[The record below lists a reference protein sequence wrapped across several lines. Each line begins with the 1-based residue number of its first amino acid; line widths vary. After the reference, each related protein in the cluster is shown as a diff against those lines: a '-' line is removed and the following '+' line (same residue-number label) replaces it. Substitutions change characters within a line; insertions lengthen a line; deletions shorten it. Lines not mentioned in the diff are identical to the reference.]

1 MIALKKRKFEFSYN
15 YALLIILAACVL
27 FISSQN
33 PVFLKS
39 GYLLNVVVKNSVEI
53 GLMAFAATF
62 VIITGGIDLSCGTA
76 MILCAVT
83 GGITAMQINSAAG
96 LLVTLC
102 MGVICGLLNGVTIAI
117 VKVPPMVTTLSTM
130 FLYMGIARGITKGDS
145 VYTFDASTF
154 LGNAVIFRVP
164 VQIWIGIIM
173 AVLFCVL
180 LHNSSYG
187 RRIYAVGLNENAAR
201 YAGINTP
208 GAVIC
213 AYTLCG
219 LMAGLAALI
228 WLGRFNA
235 VKYDAGAVMHLRV
248 ITVVVL
254 GGTSIAGGIG
264 DMRGTILA
272 TLILA
277 TLNSGLTVLNI
288 PVNTQTVVQGTVL
301 LLSLIVFEL
310 LKRKMPAKKRAER
323 MF

>member
-1 MIALKKRKFEFSYN
+1 MIGVKKRRFKFGYN
-15 YALLIILAACVL
+15 YALLIILVVCVL
-27 FISSQN
+27 LISSQN
-33 PVFLKS
+33 PVFLRS

-76 MILCAVT
+76 MILCAVI
-83 GGITAMQINSAAG
+83 GGIAAVHTNSVIG
-96 LLVTLC
+96 VLVTLS
-102 MGVICGLLNGVTIAI
+102 MGLICGLLNGVTIAI
-117 VKVPPMVTTLSTM
+117 VKVPPMVATLSTM

-145 VYTFDASTF
+145 IYTFDASTF
-154 LGNAVIFRVP
+154 LGNAMILKIP
-164 VQIWIGIIM
+164 IQIWIGIIM
-173 AVLFCVL
+173 AILFCII

-187 RRIYAVGLNENAAR
+187 RRIYAIGLNENAAK

-208 GAVIC
+208 GVVIG
-213 AYTLCG
+213 AYTFCG

-254 GGTSIAGGIG
+254 GGTSVAGGTG
-264 DMRGTILA
+264 DMKGTILA
-272 TLILA
+272 TLIVA
-277 TLNSGLTVLNI
+277 TLNSGLTVLSI

-301 LLSLIVFEL
+301 LVSLVVFDL
-310 LKRKMPAKKRAER
+310 LKRQVPIKKQVK
-323 MF
+323 